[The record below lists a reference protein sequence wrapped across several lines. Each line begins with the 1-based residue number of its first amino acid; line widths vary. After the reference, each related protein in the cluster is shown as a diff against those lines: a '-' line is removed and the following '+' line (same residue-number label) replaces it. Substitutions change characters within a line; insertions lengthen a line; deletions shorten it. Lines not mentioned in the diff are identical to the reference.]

1 MKFIVHSSK
10 PVGKSNCN
18 KTLIAQKRQGDKG
31 ELRQQRRTE
40 RCATFVV
47 VRRNAEDEMGTR
59 CTELRVSELFAA
71 LQEGFRAYSVFYES
85 QTKELQQRLANET
98 EDSDDS
104 LVEEIND
111 FAEEIF
117 SSLWRHSRRGYVR
130 SDDCSCTFFWSQVIT
145 DTDPCH
151 SFSISVLVPGVT
163 TSDRKRETLRV
174 SSDPSG
180 QA

>member
-111 FAEEIF
+111 ALQLATENAKLYESHLIRVVK
-117 SSLWRHSRRGYVR
+117 LNEQHLRSRRQLKAALWNNSGF
-130 SDDCSCTFFWSQVIT
+130 CFSCLGRFVEQR
-145 DTDPCH
+145 
-151 SFSISVLVPGVT
+151 VL
-163 TSDRKRETLRV
+163 LL
-174 SSDPSG
+174 
-180 QA
+180 